1 MDAGWVAAAAA
12 CVPARH
18 YPYTCSRLQ
27 ALLYLM
33 GIPSAVPFLEVV
45 AYAGY
50 PFVHVCLSSLV
61 GAAFGEHAI
70 HCRHVMTAPRLA
82 ACAVTMLKGSVIC
95 PIICQL
101 ARQVHVAACAAGRV
115 AWHVLWVYGALCM
128 AVFTVR
134 TIKRV
139 IFHEARQY
147 REFMQS

>member
-1 MDAGWVAAAAA
+1 
-12 CVPARH
+12 
-18 YPYTCSRLQ
+18 
-27 ALLYLM
+27 M

-61 GAAFGEHAI
+61 GAAFGEHAM
-70 HCRHVMTAPRLA
+70 HCSHLMAGTRLA
-82 ACAVTMLKGSVIC
+82 ACTAMMLQGSVTC
-95 PIICQL
+95 SVGCRLSLQL
-101 ARQVHVAACAAGRV
+101 LDASCAAGRV

-147 REFMQS
+147 RELMQL